1 MSESLILAPL
11 FTQRGALG
19 AGRRSRRPRGRRSP
33 YVWARRDTRTRCG
46 RASARRRLRPVVV
59 QEATGTRRHWC
70 QGPATSNRRPRG
82 ARTALSNRS
91 RPQPRILAA
100 PGCCRKGVGPFRR
113 HSWAKAKSPLSPPVC
128 RGSKAPWENPKNVT
142 RINGSG
148 LRPLSRLFKSLVSQR
163 LDKPSPT
170 PWRSAQNSGI
180 KIQSQKN
187 NIFSDIS
194 PEKKL
199 LVSSL

>member
-1 MSESLILAPL
+1 MHPCSRSAGPLELGGVRAAPEGDVRPTSAHVGTREPGAGAHLHGGVCARSSSRKQRERGGTGAGGRRRQTDDPAEREPL
-11 FTQRGALG
+11 FL
-19 AGRRSRRPRGRRSP
+19 
-33 YVWARRDTRTRCG
+33 
-46 RASARRRLRPVVV
+46 
-59 QEATGTRRHWC
+59 
-70 QGPATSNRRPRG
+70 
-82 ARTALSNRS
+82 TALVPSPGSLQRPAVVGEASDPSDAQPGKGEVTALAS
-91 RPQPRILAA
+91 R
-100 PGCCRKGVGPFRR
+100 V
-113 HSWAKAKSPLSPPVC
+113 